1 METLMT
7 HPKPLRFGVLGA
19 AKIARSFVAAVAK
32 SELIDVMAVASRD
45 LEKGTAFAR
54 EFDITRV
61 HGSYDALLEDPSVQ
75 AVYVPLPNTLH
86 AEWVIKALTAGK
98 HVLCEKPIAVSSADA
113 REMYETARRHG
124 VYLAEAYPY
133 RAQQQTL
140 ELQRLLADGAIGRVQ
155 TIHACFGVMFNDPA
169 NIRLDPDRGG
179 GALLDAGS
187 YAMNF
192 VRMIAGEKPDRVN
205 ALARWGNSGVDL
217 SVVANLDF
225 PSGLLGQITCSFN
238 TAYHRHALIAGT
250 DGILETTFLNSPPD
264 AGPPEFHIRRGIP
277 ATTPRETITVAGGS
291 GFFAEAE
298 SFALAV
304 AEGPARWTGCT
315 EAESVDTIA
324 TLEAIAR
331 SVRSGHWESV

>member
-1 METLMT
+1 MDNLE
-7 HPKPLRFGVLGA
+7 PLRIGVLGA
-19 AKIARSFVAAVAK
+19 ANIARSFIKGVAD
-32 SELIDVMAVASRD
+32 SDLIDVVAVASRD
-45 LEKGTAFAR
+45 LAKGQAFAS
-54 EFDITRV
+54 ENGIGRV
-61 HGSYDALLEDPSVQ
+61 HGSYEALLDDSNVQ

-86 AEWVIKALTAGK
+86 SEWVVKALDAGK

-113 REMYETARRHG
+113 RRMFDAAKRNG

-133 RAQQQTL
+133 RAQEQTL

-155 TIHACFGVMFNDPA
+155 TVHACFGVTFKDPA

-192 VRMIAGEKPDRVN
+192 MRMVAGEKPTRVN
-205 ALARWGNSGVDL
+205 AIARWAETKVD
-217 SVVANLDF
+217 VTVIANLDF
-225 PSGLLGQITCSFN
+225 PSGVLGQITCSFS

-250 DGILETTFLNSPPD
+250 EGILETTFLNSPPE
-264 AGPPEFHIRRGIP
+264 AGPPELHLRRGIP
-277 ATTPRETITVAGGS
+277 SSTPRETITVAGKS
-291 GFFAEAE
+291 GFRAEAD

-304 AEGPARWTGCT
+304 AKGPQHWTGST
-315 EAESVDTIA
+315 EQESIDTIA

-331 SVRSGHWESV
+331 SVRSGSWEAVE